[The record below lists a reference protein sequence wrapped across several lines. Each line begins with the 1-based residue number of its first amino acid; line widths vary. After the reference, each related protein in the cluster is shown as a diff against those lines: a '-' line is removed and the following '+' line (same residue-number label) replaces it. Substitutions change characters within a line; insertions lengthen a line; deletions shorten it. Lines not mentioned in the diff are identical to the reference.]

1 MHLSVWAPRAERVET
16 VLAPSSTRIAMH
28 ALEHGVFEV
37 TDERLAPGVR
47 YGFSLDGGPT
57 LPDPRSRSQPDGVH
71 AASELFDPR
80 EFQWTDGGF
89 RSTPFERAVL
99 YELHVGTWSEAGTFD
114 GAIAHLD
121 HLVRLGVSHVELMPV
136 AAFPLARGWG
146 YDGVYPFAVHAP
158 YGGPRALQ
166 RFVDACHRRDIA
178 VLLDVV
184 YNHLGPSGCYLARY
198 APYFTRKY
206 RTPWGEALNFDGPG
220 SDFVRRFVCDNAL
233 YLLEE
238 FHLDGLRLDAVQ
250 EIFDASPLHLLEQL
264 ELEVEALS
272 ARLEKPLVLVP
283 ETPANDPRLLRP
295 RDRGGYGLR
304 AQWNDDFHHALCAV
318 ITNESA
324 GYFADYGSLSQLAR
338 AVTEGYVYQG
348 EYSEYRKRQHGRKPE
363 HVDITQFVV
372 FAQNHDQVGN
382 RPAGDR
388 LGDVVGIDQQKQ
400 AAALVLLAPSVP
412 LLFMGQEWGAS
423 TPFPY
428 FIDHPEAELAEA
440 VQRGRAR
447 EFVEFGWSRREGPD
461 PREEAT
467 FQSSKLR
474 WGESARGA
482 HADLLAWHTELL
494 RLRNEALTA
503 SNWPTRD
510 FSVRYDEQAGWFALR
525 VKGVSALFNFG
536 RDEATLAT
544 ATLDLGSI
552 PPLGARRTL
561 VSGANIR
568 CVDETVSLP
577 PGATLIWHS

>member
-1 MHLSVWAPRAERVET
+1 MHG
-16 VLAPSSTRIAMH
+16 
-28 ALEHGVFEV
+28 LEHGVFEV
-37 TDERLAPGVR
+37 ADERLAPGVR

-71 AASELFDPR
+71 AASELFDPS
-80 EFQWTDGGF
+80 EFLWTDRGF
-89 RSTPFERAVL
+89 RPTPFERAVL

-121 HLVRLGVSHVELMPV
+121 HLVRLGASHVELMPV

-166 RFVDACHRRDIA
+166 RFVDACHSRGIA

-198 APYFTRKY
+198 APYFTSKY

-250 EIFDASPLHLLEQL
+250 EIFDASPLHILEQL
-264 ELEVEALS
+264 QLEVEALS
-272 ARLEKPLVLVP
+272 ARLEKPLVLMP
-283 ETPANDPRLLRP
+283 ETPANDPRLLGP
-295 RDRGGYGLR
+295 RERGGYGIR

-318 ITNESA
+318 LTKESA
-324 GYFADYGSLSQLAR
+324 GYYADYGRLSQLAR

-348 EYSEYRKRQHGRKPE
+348 EYSAYRKRRHGRKPE

-382 RPAGDR
+382 RPTGDR

-423 TPFPY
+423 TPFQY
-428 FIDHPEAELAEA
+428 FIDHSEPELAHA
-440 VQRGRAR
+440 VASGRAR
-447 EFVEFGWSRREGPD
+447 ESLEFGWPRPLGPD
-461 PREEAT
+461 PRDEAT

-474 WGESARGA
+474 WSEIGEGA

-494 RLRNEALTA
+494 RLRREALTT

-510 FSVRYDEQAGWFALR
+510 YVVRYDEPTRCFALR

-536 RDEATLAT
+536 RDDATLAT
-544 ATLDLGSI
+544 ATLDLGGI

-561 VSGANIR
+561 ASGANIR
-568 CVDETVSLP
+568 CMGETVSLP
-577 PGATLIWHS
+577 PGATLVWHG